1 MEKQYGITIGLF
13 LIFLSILL
21 IEIEDKLRK
30 PEIVIY
36 FISAVL
42 TIGVILLLYSFVKR
56 KDRKKRQ
63 EY

>member
-63 EY
+63 EN

>member
-1 MEKQYGITIGLF
+1 MEKRYGITIGLF

>member
-56 KDRKKRQ
+56 KDRKKSQ
-63 EY
+63 EN

>member
-1 MEKQYGITIGLF
+1 MEKRYGITIGLF

-63 EY
+63 EN

>member
-42 TIGVILLLYSFVKR
+42 TIGVILLLNSFVKR

-63 EY
+63 EN